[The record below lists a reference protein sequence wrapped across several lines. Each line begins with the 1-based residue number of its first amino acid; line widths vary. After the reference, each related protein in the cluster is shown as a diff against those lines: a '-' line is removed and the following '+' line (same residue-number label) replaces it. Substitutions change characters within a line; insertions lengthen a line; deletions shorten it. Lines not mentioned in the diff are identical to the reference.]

1 MKFEQKLFL
10 SLIFSL
16 TLYSCTNK
24 KESTTPETKNITE
37 SVYATGFIKAK
48 NQYEVFGQTTGVIEK
63 IFVQEGAH
71 VKKGTPLF
79 QIDNKNLKIAT
90 ENAKLVSFAADYT
103 RNKDKLLDAE
113 KTIDLAKKNLIYD
126 SLQFQRQKNLWS
138 KNIGSKLQYEQKELN
153 YQRSKAEYI
162 KAKTNYNDLKRQLK
176 LASGQSKNN
185 LEIAQLKEDD
195 FVVKSEINGLVYQI
209 NKEEGEIN
217 SGEKPVAIIGTE
229 DFIIELSIDEKD
241 IVKIKKGQQ
250 VIIRMDSYKSQV
262 FEAKVISIEPMMNI
276 RTRSFQAEA
285 IFTNK
290 PTKLFPNL
298 SLEANIIIQTK
309 QNALTIPR
317 KYIIND
323 TYVMLEGGQL
333 QKVETGLM
341 DYELVEII
349 SGIDKSTKIQLP

>member
-1 MKFEQKLFL
+1 M
-10 SLIFSL
+10 
-16 TLYSCTNK
+16 
-24 KESTTPETKNITE
+24 PETKNITE

-63 IFVQEGAH
+63 IFVQEGSH
-71 VKKGTPLF
+71 VKKGAPLF

-113 KTIDLAKKNLIYD
+113 KTIDLAKKNLTYD

-162 KAKTNYNDLKRQLK
+162 KARTNYNDLKRQLK

-323 TYVMLEGGQL
+323 TYVMLEDGQL